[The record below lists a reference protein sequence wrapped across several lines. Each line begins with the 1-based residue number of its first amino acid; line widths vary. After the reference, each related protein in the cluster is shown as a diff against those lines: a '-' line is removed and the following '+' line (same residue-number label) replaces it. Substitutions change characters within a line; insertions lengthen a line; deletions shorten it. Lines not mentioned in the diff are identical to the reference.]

1 MSQLGIDG
9 RIRCR
14 SGVKRS
20 TCNPFFR
27 PFWPRRGSGPSS
39 GVDGLIVTVKVL
51 SFLVVNV
58 RFRVESIVVGI
69 VGRSGRKIVPR
80 CKGIRPRW
88 VWRWPWRARAPVF
101 GLLGRRSLART
112 QKAPG
117 KKNRESPVLLR
128 GYERGASPL
137 FPDAP
142 SVGGPYLFQR
152 PRDGPRN
159 NPGKKSRALSRAPA
173 GDWLKVFGGPAVG
186 GPYVFRR
193 RRDGPRNSPGKK
205 SRELSRA
212 PAGDWLKV
220 FGGPSVRNSCF
231 PEASARCPISLLWR

>member
-58 RFRVESIVVGI
+58 CFRVESIVVGI

-80 CKGIRPRW
+80 CRGIRPRW

-101 GLLGRRSLART
+101 GLLGRRSLAGT

-117 KKNRESPVLLR
+117 KKSRESCPSERVRARRITSVSGRPLGRGPLR
-128 GYERGASPL
+128 
-137 FPDAP
+137 
-142 SVGGPYLFQR
+142 
-152 PRDGPRN
+152 
-159 NPGKKSRALSRAPA
+159 
-173 GDWLKVFGGPAVG
+173 
-186 GPYVFRR
+186 
-193 RRDGPRNSPGKK
+193 
-205 SRELSRA
+205 
-212 PAGDWLKV
+212 
-220 FGGPSVRNSCF
+220 F
-231 PEASARCPISLLWR
+231 PEASGRYPKQPRKRFARALAGPARGTGLWCLAYSRSPRTHVRDGCLPPVALRSTSALSNRSSRTLV